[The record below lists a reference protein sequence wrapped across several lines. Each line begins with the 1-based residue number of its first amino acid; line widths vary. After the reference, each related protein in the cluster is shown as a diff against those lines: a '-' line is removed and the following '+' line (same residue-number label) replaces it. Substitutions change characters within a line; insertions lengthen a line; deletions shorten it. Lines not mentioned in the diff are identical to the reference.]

1 MEYDELLR
9 NASFEKPFDK
19 MFVKPSKFDIVKAL
33 SIENLN
39 KEEKKGRKSVAPSQ
53 ALINELEG

>member
-39 KEEKKGRKSVAPSQ
+39 KEEKKGRKSVAP
-53 ALINELEG
+53 